1 MAPTTEHAMEPNGA
15 SVRTAGKGVTE
26 QADKMVGSIGQT
38 MDSAAQTIQGPL
50 R

>member
-1 MAPTTEHAMEPNGA
+1 MAPTTEHAMEPIGA